1 MTLTKSAE
9 IKFHSKTRV
18 TYIIVRAYFSWIFS
32 WLQLEYDIKSCR
44 LRCWC
49 VFAYIKK
56 SLTQNMWNK
65 NFFYYNTKI
74 SPEICTNSCR
84 LMGFSI
90 TCETKYNSSHSLS
103 KDLLFLFLSGRKQ
116 IFQWESMPPFA
127 QQYIDQSTYVWEIQI
142 QILIF
147 HPGINLCSRCI
158 LLWAANLIKMFSVFS
173 SI

>member
-1 MTLTKSAE
+1 MPKSNFIQKHASQTLL
-9 IKFHSKTRV
+9 
-18 TYIIVRAYFSWIFS
+18 YVRISRGFFSVGFS

-56 SLTQNMWNK
+56 SLSQNMWNK

-116 IFQWESMPPFA
+116 IFPMREYATVRTTIYWSKYVRMRNTNPYTDFLSRYKPVLTLYFA
-127 QQYIDQSTYVWEIQI
+127 VSCKFNQ
-142 QILIF
+142 
-147 HPGINLCSRCI
+147 N
-158 LLWAANLIKMFSVFS
+158 VFGF
-173 SI
+173 

>member
-1 MTLTKSAE
+1 MPKSNFIQKHASHTLL
-9 IKFHSKTRV
+9 
-18 TYIIVRAYFSWIFS
+18 YVRISHGFSSVGFS
-32 WLQLEYDIKSCR
+32 WLQLEYDIKS
-44 LRCWC
+44 C

-116 IFQWESMPPFA
+116 ISQWESMPPFA

-142 QILIF
+142 HILIF
-147 HPGINLCSRCI
+147 HPGINLYSRCI